1 MKFSVE
7 LSNWQWCPTL
17 VADAGKYVD
26 VTISIKSKTKPQKA
40 AAKQANRPTV
50 YDLGNNAKMSL
61 SQKVCPFTVSLDSL
75 PTLCPKCVF
84 VCLCVC
90 VFVCLSVCLFVCL
103 SVCLFV
109 CLWVCVFVC
118 LYVCVFVCLCAC
130 VFVCLCVCPFVYLY
144 APTRGRF
151 VSRAPNYQG
160 SSTTHRRVVTV
171 LFFSKFTQLLPF
183 LRTI

>member
-26 VTISIKSKTKPQKA
+26 VIISIKSKTKPQKA

-90 VFVCLSVCLFVCL
+90 LFVCL
-103 SVCLFV
+103 SVCG
-109 CLWVCVFVC
+109 FVC
-118 LYVCVFVCLCAC
+118 LYVCM
-130 VFVCLCVCPFVYLY
+130 FVYLY
-144 APTRGRF
+144 VCVLVYLCVCVFVHLSICMLLLVDALYLGRQTIRAHLRPTVGLSQFYFFRNSPSCYPF
-151 VSRAPNYQG
+151 SEQSNY
-160 SSTTHRRVVTV
+160 
-171 LFFSKFTQLLPF
+171 LL
-183 LRTI
+183 